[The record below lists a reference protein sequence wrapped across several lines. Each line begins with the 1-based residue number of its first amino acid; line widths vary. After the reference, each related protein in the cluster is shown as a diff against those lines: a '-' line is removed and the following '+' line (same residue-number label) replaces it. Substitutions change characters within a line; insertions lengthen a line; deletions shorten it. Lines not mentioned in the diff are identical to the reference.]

1 MTPWWRCAVLGAAV
15 LLTACGGGGDE
26 EHAGGHE
33 VDADCQPSGTALRIS
48 ATKLKFDTNC
58 LAVPAGQAF
67 TVSFENKEATP
78 HDFVIIESA
87 EGNEKIAGTE
97 VFNGPRTE
105 TVSVEPMEAGK
116 YAFHCSVHPQMVG
129 AFHVK

>member
-1 MTPWWRCAVLGAAV
+1 MAVTV
-15 LLTACGGGGDE
+15 LLGACGGGGGDE
-26 EHAGGHE
+26 HGEHAGM
-33 VDADCQPSGTALRIS
+33 DADCEPAGTTLRIGAS
-48 ATKLKFDTNC
+48 NLKFDTKC

-67 TVSFENKEATP
+67 SVSFENKEALP
-78 HDFVIIESA
+78 HDFAIIKSS

-97 VFNGPRTE
+97 VFNGPKTE
-105 TVSVEPMEAGK
+105 TISVEPMEPGT